1 MMFWKYTLFEMKL
14 LFRNKR
20 NWFLALFII
29 LFFPLFFSYYS
40 QTEILPLKTKV
51 EEEAA
56 MNYSLLDIYP
66 EKYRDTEDGS
76 EIYENLLQMQSLLN
90 YQKFYLGVGKD
101 HAEFI
106 ENGLKINEL
115 RLRNHEL
122 DNLGISEQFI
132 ILKEDILKN
141 DAMLR
146 YIKKYDLELETDPIV
161 ASSYILYAL
170 STLSGLFFVVF
181 ILIGGSE
188 LIAFESRHQTAVNG
202 FPLSFMKRVFSKIS
216 IHLIFFLTVL
226 VLGIFAGVSYVS
238 RQVGSGSF
246 SSPVL
251 LYKEGDFIP
260 ISTTAFIVLIV
271 TGLFLVTILILVLSI
286 LLNQLMQN
294 AYANVLIGLG
304 IFLIPPLLQLVGITE
319 FMSPLMFIDIFGV
332 LTGDLASDLGNDK
345 IDLLYASTWLVGIIV
360 VLTLLVYL
368 KNKLPYIQQ
377 GFSKTKLS
385 K

>member
-1 MMFWKYTLFEMKL
+1 MFWKYTLFELKL
-14 LFRNKR
+14 MFRNKR

-40 QTEILPLKTKV
+40 ETEIIPLKTKV

-66 EKYRDTEDGS
+66 DKYRETEDGN

-90 YQKFYLGVGKD
+90 YQKYYLGVGKD
-101 HAEFI
+101 HAKFI

-132 ILKEDILKN
+132 TPKKDILKN

-146 YIKKYDLELETDPIV
+146 YIKKFELELETDPIV

-170 STLSGLFFVVF
+170 STLSGLFFVVI

-188 LIAFESRHQTAVNG
+188 LLAYESKHQTAVNG

-216 IHLIFFLTVL
+216 IHLIFFITVL
-226 VLGIFAGVSYVS
+226 VLGILAGVSHVS
-238 RQVGSGSF
+238 RKVGSGSF

-251 LYKEGDFIP
+251 LYIDGDYTP
-260 ISTTAFIVLIV
+260 ISTIEFIMLIVAGMFIVIV
-271 TGLFLVTILILVLSI
+271 LVLVLSI

-304 IFLIPPLLQLVGITE
+304 IFLLPPLLQLVGATE
-319 FMSPLMFIDIFGV
+319 FMSPLMYIDIFGV
-332 LTGDLASDLGNDK
+332 LTGDLASELGNDK

-377 GFSKTKLS
+377 SFSKTRLS